1 MSAKAFGS
9 INLIS
14 GLIFLFL
21 GVVLAGAGYSA
32 IEDLFDYG
40 DIEAGIMMLLTG
52 YLFIIFGLWG
62 ILCGIVA
69 VVVGF
74 IRPSQQ

>member
-14 GLIFLFL
+14 GLIFLLL
-21 GVVLAGAGYSA
+21 GAAMAVAGYSEL
-32 IEDLFDYG
+32 EDLFAYG
-40 DIEAGIMMLLTG
+40 DFGTGLILLLTG
-52 YLFIIFGLWG
+52 YLFVVVGLWG

-69 VVVGF
+69 TVVGS
-74 IRPSQQ
+74 IRSQ